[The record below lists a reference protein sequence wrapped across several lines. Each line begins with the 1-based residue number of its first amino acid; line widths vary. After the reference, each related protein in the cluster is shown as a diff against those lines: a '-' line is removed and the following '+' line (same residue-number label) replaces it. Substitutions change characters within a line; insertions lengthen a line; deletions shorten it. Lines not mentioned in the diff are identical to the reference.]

1 MKIVTL
7 LVAFF
12 MAGNCLCATEQNP
25 IIYLRP
31 TDAINL
37 NPWQAEDFYSNEIA
51 ANIFEGLVRFKK
63 NSTAIEPCLATSWS
77 VKENGRR
84 WRFVLRR
91 GVKFHDG
98 IPFNAQAVLYS
109 FQSRLEKKQTAYQRL
124 SFLFSFIINIRSGD
138 PYSVEITLDRP
149 YAPFLIAL
157 ADSAAFIQSPKA
169 ARSNPFIPVGTGPF
183 RFSSWSKGKSLIL
196 TRNPAYW
203 AGTGGVEKIIF
214 KVMPDSLGRLLQIKN
229 GSADMTVIQSSKE
242 YEELSRNNEIAI
254 LSNPSISTHYLAF
267 NTRKKPFD
275 RKEVRAAFLHIIS
288 KENMVKQIFQKLA
301 EPAYSSLPLPI
312 YPFYPAGKPA
322 PLQSFDLGVARTLL
336 KMGGME
342 NGFDC
347 TLHFAAGQE
356 GIEEIAERLAIFAKK
371 IKINIKMIKLPF
383 TELVKIAGRGEHDLL
398 IMGWSTGPDPD
409 FFLYPLF
416 TFSAGNRNRFF
427 YENPELT
434 RLLDQGKIT
443 LDVQKRNQIYLDA
456 LAILKKDVPWIPL
469 FHLID
474 TMACSNKVS
483 GLAFTP
489 LGHAIFRDASKET
502 K

>member
-1 MKIVTL
+1 MRIVAL
-7 LVAFF
+7 FSSLIL
-12 MAGNCLCATEQNP
+12 AGNLLAAAEGNS

-31 TDAINL
+31 ADAINL
-37 NPWQAEDFYSNEIA
+37 NPWQADDSFSTEIA
-51 ANIFEGLVRFKK
+51 ANIFEGLVRFQK
-63 NSTAIEPCLATSWS
+63 NSKSIEPCLATSWS
-77 VKENGRR
+77 VKENGTH

-91 GVKFHDG
+91 GVKFHDNS
-98 IPFNAQAVLYS
+98 PFNAQSVLYS
-109 FQSRLEKKQTAYQRL
+109 FQSRLGKQQSLYQRL
-124 SFLFSFIINIRSGD
+124 SFLFSFITNISSSD

-157 ADSAAFIQSPKA
+157 ADSAAFIQSPRAGK
-169 ARSNPFIPVGTGPF
+169 SSTYLPVGTGPF

-196 TRNPAYW
+196 TRNPGYW
-203 AGTGGVEKIIF
+203 AGTGNVDKIIF

-229 GSADMTVIQSSKE
+229 GSADMTAVQSAKE
-242 YEELSRNNEIAI
+242 YEELSLRNEITI
-254 LSNPSISTHYLAF
+254 LSHPSIDTHYLAF

-275 RKEVRAAFLHIIS
+275 RKEIRAAFLHIIN

-301 EPAYSSLPLPI
+301 EPAYSSLPPPI
-312 YPFYPAGKPA
+312 YPGGKPA
-322 PLQSFDLGVARTLL
+322 PLKSFDLGAARILL
-336 KMGGME
+336 KKGGME

-347 TLHFAAGQE
+347 TLYFPDGQE
-356 GIEEIAERLAIFAKK
+356 GVEEIADLLVIFAKK
-371 IKINIKMIKLPF
+371 VKINIKKIKLPF
-383 TELVKIAGRGEHDLL
+383 SELVKIANRGEHDLL
-398 IMGWSTGPDPD
+398 LMGWATGPDPD

-434 RLLDQGKIT
+434 RLLDEGKIMM
-443 LDVQKRNQIYLDA
+443 DAQKRDQIYLSA

-474 TMACSNKVS
+474 SMACNKRIK

-489 LGHAIFRDASKET
+489 LGHAIFRDVNKET